1 MSEESTLDP
10 IAAAQKAL
18 ADNAKSRIEA
28 AAAAIKSIEEQ
39 YRVVFVPTC
48 LISVEGG
55 TPTFK
60 SGIRIIPQ

>member
-18 ADNAKSRIEA
+18 AYNAKSRIEA
-28 AAAAIKSIEEQ
+28 AAAAIKSIEAH
-39 YRVVFVPTC
+39 YRVAFVPTC

-55 TPTFK
+55 TPTFQN
-60 SGIRIIPQ
+60 GIRIIPQ